1 MAGRSGATPRAD
13 RRAPVDTHHPR
24 TYGSGL
30 MRARLLG
37 LLVLAALLPALVAL
51 TPLAYASPPDPVWI
65 SGFFDDGDHDDVVV
79 LVTSAGGAIDPF
91 PLQGAWTASAPA
103 DRLGP
108 GEPPSLL
115 ARLAAYSSTPRAP

>member
-1 MAGRSGATPRAD
+1 
-13 RRAPVDTHHPR
+13 
-24 TYGSGL
+24 

-91 PLQGAWTASAPA
+91 PLQGKWTAPARA
-103 DRLGP
+103 DRLRP
-108 GEPPSLL
+108 GESPSIP
-115 ARLAAYSSTPRAP
+115 ARPARSGSTPRAPPAA